1 MPSALK
7 ERFQPNP
14 DNLESGF
21 KAHHPLAERKHIRVV
36 VLPAQPRG
44 VRIPAERAP
53 DAFDAIGDHR
63 LAVARAA
70 QNNAAIEFAPR
81 PRLGPRPHE
90 ERIIDRFLGMRP
102 KIRDVVAET
111 LKEIPDLVFV
121 LEAGVVRTNG
131 NSHLMHFPELSL
143 PRRTELRQPSVAPV
157 AGHQGQFMKRKGWGG
172 DGLVPRSWW
181 PVGRGAGDE
190 PSQPLS

>member
-81 PRLGPRPHE
+81 HRLGHRPNE
-90 ERIIDRFLGMRP
+90 ERIIDWLLRMRP
-102 KIRDVVAET
+102 KIRDVVAEAF
-111 LKEIPDLVFV
+111 KELPYLVFV
-121 LEAGVVRTNG
+121 LEPGVVRTNG
-131 NSHLMHFPELSL
+131 DFHVMDF
-143 PRRTELRQPSVAPV
+143 R
-157 AGHQGQFMKRKGWGG
+157 
-172 DGLVPRSWW
+172 
-181 PVGRGAGDE
+181 
-190 PSQPLS
+190 